1 MCVHVSLLPAV
12 PRPGDMV
19 LLTPGKK
26 GPLANTANTMMGWR
40 EDMLCGVVIERSKTW
55 IKVAFDTAPDKDELN
70 CEEWR

>member
-1 MCVHVSLLPAV
+1 
-12 PRPGDMV
+12 MV

-26 GPLANTANTMMGWR
+26 GPLANKGWR
-40 EDMLCGVVIERSKTW
+40 KDMLCGVVIERSKTW